1 MIDSQHRR
9 RRPMRDERFEALKRD
24 FARGFP
30 AFCGIQA
37 LHAAHGVFETRL
49 EVHPEHAQQDGFVH
63 AGVMATMADHTAG
76 YAAFT
81 TVPES
86 QRILTIEFKIN
97 YFKPATGQQ
106 IACRARVINGGRR
119 IIVSEADL
127 FSIHDGDEKQV
138 AKAIVTL
145 MAVDAAS
152 LD

>member
-1 MIDSQHRR
+1 
-9 RRPMRDERFEALKRD
+9 MRDERLETLKRD

-30 AFCGIQA
+30 AFCGIQVQ
-37 LHAAHGVFETRL
+37 HAAPGVFETRL
-49 EVHPEHAQQDGFVH
+49 EVRPEHEQQDGFVH

-81 TVPES
+81 IVSES

-97 YFKPATGQQ
+97 YFKPATGPFL
-106 IACRARVINGGRR
+106 ACRSRVINGGRR

-127 FSIHDGDEKQV
+127 FSVSDDGEKQV

-145 MAVDAAS
+145 MAIDAAG